1 MIVRFIANMLDHMQ
15 GRRIR
20 RQAKPP
26 LPAQRITFPD
36 PLFDRYLSPRPAAAD
51 DVYPGDV
58 QFSKHGFRL
67 GQLSLAAV
75 YQDHIRDL
83 VVINRFT
90 IATAQD
96 LIHRRIVIAG
106 VMPVML

>member
-15 GRRIR
+15 AGESGGRLN
-20 RQAKPP
+20 PS

-36 PLFDRYLSPRPAAAD
+36 PLDRYLRHAQQQRMMFILW
-51 DVYPGDV
+51 DV
-58 QFSKHGFRL
+58 QFSKHGFRP

-106 VMPVML
+106 

>member
-1 MIVRFIANMLDHMQ
+1 MMFIPGTSSSANT
-15 GRRIR
+15 
-20 RQAKPP
+20 AFAWASCP
-26 LPAQRITFPD
+26 
-36 PLFDRYLSPRPAAAD
+36 
-51 DVYPGDV
+51 
-58 QFSKHGFRL
+58 
-67 GQLSLAAV
+67 AAV